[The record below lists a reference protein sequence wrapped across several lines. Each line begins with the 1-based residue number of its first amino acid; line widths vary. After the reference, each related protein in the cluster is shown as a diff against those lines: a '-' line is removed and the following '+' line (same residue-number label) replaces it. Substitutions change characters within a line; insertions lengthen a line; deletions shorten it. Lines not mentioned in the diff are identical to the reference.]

1 VGYIACE
8 GLERWVLL
16 GFTSEGTKHAQCEDW
31 GIAMWKEDGA
41 VRRDIYTVNRI
52 LRCLHW

>member
-31 GIAMWKEDGA
+31 GIAVWKEDGA